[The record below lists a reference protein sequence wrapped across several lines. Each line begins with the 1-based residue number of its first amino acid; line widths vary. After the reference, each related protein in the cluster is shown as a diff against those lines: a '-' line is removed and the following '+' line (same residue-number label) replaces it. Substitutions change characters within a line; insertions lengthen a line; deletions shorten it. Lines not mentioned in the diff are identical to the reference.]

1 MDLQSDE
8 EIAHAVAVT
17 DHFVVVLRSEELEG
31 WAARFD
37 QIARALEKG
46 DAFEAMNL
54 YAATSYAGPGSLH
67 DVFAN
72 DEPAFYAAWG
82 ACGRAL
88 QDLQR
93 RISRSKRPAA

>member
-1 MDLQSDE
+1 MDE

-17 DHFVVVLRSEELEG
+17 DRFVVVLRSEELEG

-37 QIARALEKG
+37 QIARAMERGSAL
-46 DAFEAMNL
+46 EAMNL
-54 YAATSYAGPGSLH
+54 YAATRYTGPGSLS
-67 DVFAN
+67 DVYAN

-82 ACGRAL
+82 ACSAAL

-93 RISRSKRPAA
+93 RASHSTRTAE